1 MINRRFK
8 ANRPKV
14 IGSTDINPYWE
25 VIKGIIRESDILLE
39 VCDAR
44 MPELSRNEEIEKLA
58 KSSKKQLV
66 IILNKSDLVNFNQL
80 MIHIKTLSKEFP
92 VFALSGKSREGITRL
107 RNYLFAK
114 AKKVEKL
121 RIGVLGYP
129 NTGKSSVINAISRR
143 GTAKVSSR
151 AGTTRGQQW
160 INAGDNMLIIDSP
173 GVIPLRKEDE
183 LRYSLI
189 ASKNPEKIAE
199 LELVA
204 SEIIKLFGD
213 KTPIQI
219 LYEIKLQS
227 DNPEEIILEIGKK
240 KGFLKKGGEVDE
252 NKTSIQIIRD
262 WQNGRLRMN

>member
-183 LRYSLI
+183 
-189 ASKNPEKIAE
+189 PVGDV
-199 LELVA
+199 VA
-204 SEIIKLFGD
+204 SFSIGGAVPSSGLMVDLSFVTGGS
-213 KTPIQI
+213 KTVVLEKSSGKDI
-219 LYEIKLQS
+219 LISAEKFSFRY
-227 DNPEEIILEIGKK
+227 
-240 KGFLKKGGEVDE
+240 
-252 NKTSIQIIRD
+252 R
-262 WQNGRLRMN
+262 